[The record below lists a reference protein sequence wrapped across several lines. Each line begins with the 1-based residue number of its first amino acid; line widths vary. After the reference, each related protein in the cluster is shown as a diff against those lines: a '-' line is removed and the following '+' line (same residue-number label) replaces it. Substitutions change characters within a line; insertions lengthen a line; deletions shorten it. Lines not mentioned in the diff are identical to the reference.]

1 MSAAIHI
8 HVILADINREDERFL
23 LGARLHPSF
32 LLTCKREGYFSPS
45 AGRAGREAKTYGLIT
60 LARCQAIFLS
70 CRPAL
75 GNRSSLCLP
84 FALIYTMKT
93 NAGFQCDHS
102 SDQELEHIR
111 PNSQWVCAFSFFR
124 EQSRIRG
131 VQLSVMPSRQTQIVS
146 CWKI

>member
-1 MSAAIHI
+1 VSAAIHI

-45 AGRAGREAKTYGLIT
+45 SGRAGREAKTYGLIT

-111 PNSQWVCAFSFFR
+111 PIPGGCVWCFFADLLR
-124 EQSRIRG
+124 
-131 VQLSVMPSRQTQIVS
+131 P
-146 CWKI
+146 